1 MATDPTNVTRRKHK
15 LELHNRRIQWD
26 TPIAKW
32 AGEAN
37 DWIQVVTRGPLRKE
51 DVTVR
56 LLKTMR
62 HAAGKRKDKK
72 SGLPTKKP
80 RDPDPLI
87 LEEPAKNKKFILQM
101 RGDSKTIVD
110 WVNGHAKLKTKEDTI
125 ASPQSI
131 KWDWWG
137 RRVDVR
143 QRVADWAIHIFR
155 VHSKEADSWA
165 VNGVKSREEEW
176 VDTANVFG
184 PKLPACVFSGTVVA
198 KTARADRSRSF
209 GTLALRGLRS
219 CLCGCLR
226 DSLPRWRFAHRARSR
241 AFVNLSTITPY
252 SPRFFFVC
260 SSVEIKS
267 RIRCVS
273 LEVSPHEVLFLSWSE
288 PCAFSLAPC
297 FSDLVA
303 SAHYWR

>member
-1 MATDPTNVTRRKHK
+1 MTTDPTNVTRRKHK

-56 LLKTMR
+56 LHATMR
-62 HAAGKRKDKK
+62 HVAGHRKDKK

-87 LEEPAKNKKFILQM
+87 LEEPAENKKIILEM

-110 WVNGHAKLKTKEDTI
+110 W
-125 ASPQSI
+125 
-131 KWDWWG
+131 
-137 RRVDVR
+137 
-143 QRVADWAIHIFR
+143 
-155 VHSKEADSWA
+155 
-165 VNGVKSREEEW
+165 
-176 VDTANVFG
+176 VFG

-209 GTLALRGLRS
+209 GFGTAWTSFLPLWLPPGFVATLEV
-219 CLCGCLR
+219 CT
-226 DSLPRWRFAHRARSR
+226 PR
-241 AFVNLSTITPY
+241 TK
-252 SPRFFFVC
+252 PRFWQLVHHYSLQSTFFCVQLGGT
-260 SSVEIKS
+260 
-267 RIRCVS
+267 RCVS
-273 LEVSPHEVLFLSWSE
+273 LEVSLHEVLFLSWSE
-288 PCAFSLAPC
+288 PCAFSLSPC
-297 FSDLVA
+297 SF
-303 SAHYWR
+303 